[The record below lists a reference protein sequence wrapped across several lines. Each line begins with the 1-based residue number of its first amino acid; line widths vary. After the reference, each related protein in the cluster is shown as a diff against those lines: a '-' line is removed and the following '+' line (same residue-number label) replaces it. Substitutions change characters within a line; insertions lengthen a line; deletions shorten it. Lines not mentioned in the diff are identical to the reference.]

1 MNNNSE
7 HNSHMNKSVWNMPE
21 AKNYTNWQQ
30 PEWNN
35 NQIMQNNQ
43 MSQNDQVRQNNQMW
57 QEGQMVQSNQWPSAN
72 DNHTGSVDVRSFQ
85 EMLME
90 SIGRFLVCRFLI
102 GTEELV
108 SAAGMLKNVGRD
120 YFILEDPC
128 TGMYTTCDL
137 YSVKFISVLP
147 EDFSLNMSSYCR
159 RRLYENAPIFQPG
172 I

>member
-7 HNSHMNKSVWNMPE
+7 HNNCNNNSLWNMPE
-21 AKNYTNWQQ
+21 KTMNSTWQM

-35 NQIMQNNQ
+35 NQMIPNNQTMQNNQ
-43 MSQNDQVRQNNQMW
+43 MSQNNQMM
-57 QEGQMVQSNQWPSAN
+57 QNDQWTSGIGN
-72 DNHTGSVDVRSFQ
+72 NTGSVDIRSFQ

-90 SIGRFLVCRFLI
+90 SMGKFLVCRFLI

-108 SAAGMLKNVGRD
+108 SAAGTLKNVGRD

-128 TGMYTTCDL
+128 TGMSTTCDL

-147 EDFSLNMSSYCR
+147 DDFSVNIPSYCR
-159 RRLYENAPIFQPG
+159 RRLYENAPIFQTG